1 MQEGLKMKRTKVA
14 FAYDFDE
21 TLSTTYMQ
29 DYFLIPE
36 LGMKPENFWKE
47 ANSWSEANGVDQVT
61 GSMYYFKKT
70 AEKTGLK
77 LTREN
82 LFCCG
87 EFIVFFK
94 GVTEWFERINAYG
107 KTLGLDIEHY
117 IISSG
122 YEEIIEGCSIRKFF
136 KDVYGCAFAYNDEG
150 LPVWPARVVNYSGKV
165 QYLSK
170 INKGLGK
177 FEDKAVNDYT
187 PDDKR
192 RIPFSRIIYFGDGLT
207 DIPSMRMVKDHNGT
221 AIAVYKPRSHHKEK
235 AVKLLKDNRVNF
247 ALAADYREG
256 KEIDCVVKTIL
267 NKIAT
272 DRDLEIL
279 RKREDR
285 KKEGCSI

>member
-1 MQEGLKMKRTKVA
+1 MKRTKVA

-36 LGMKPENFWKE
+36 LGMKPENFWKK
-47 ANSWSEANGVDQVT
+47 ANAWSTENGVDQVT

-70 AEKTGLK
+70 AEEVGFK
-77 LTREN
+77 LTKEN

-87 EFIVFFK
+87 EFIVFFN
-94 GVTEWFERINAYG
+94 GVNDWFERINAYG

-122 YEEIIEGCSIRKFF
+122 YEEIIEGCGIRKFF
-136 KDVYGCAFAYNDEG
+136 KDVYGCAFAYGEDG

-207 DIPSMRMVKDHNGT
+207 DIPSMKMVKDHNGT

-272 DRDLEIL
+272 DRDLDIL

-285 KKEGCSI
+285 KKGTC